1 MLCSPLKSFNNVL
14 LLLTGFWLLCR
25 ISAEKETQTC
35 VFYLLTFIVISNVG
49 FIMLLK
55 PCSAKACLQ
64 KRTKYLK
71 CLLYKGCHFSWAD
84 YTSWLHSSAIIIIS
98 NSPKYTKYLEKH
110 AKCAAYSY
118 HFQCTGRKWSC
129 LVNCFPVHKKRRK
142 EWEHA
147 QLIMQT
153 CGTGNMRC
161 CLVSALGRRFIWQ
174 VFEKLSYFRKSSEFR
189 KRSVHFHQDSS
200 SSRVCKIK
208 VAITFPT
215 GVCGVM
221 YKLFLKS

>member
-1 MLCSPLKSFNNVL
+1 M
-14 LLLTGFWLLCR
+14 
-25 ISAEKETQTC
+25 
-35 VFYLLTFIVISNVG
+35 
-49 FIMLLK
+49 
-55 PCSAKACLQ
+55 Q
-64 KRTKYLK
+64 KT
-71 CLLYKGCHFSWAD
+71 
-84 YTSWLHSSAIIIIS
+84 
-98 NSPKYTKYLEKH
+98 
-110 AKCAAYSY
+110 AAYSY

-174 VFEKLSYFRKSSEFR
+174 VFEKLCLILEREGNQSISTRILLP
-189 KRSVHFHQDSS
+189 
-200 SSRVCKIK
+200 RVCKIK

-215 GVCGVM
+215 EGMWSNVQTLLKKLKIKGKFSLKATFLHATKCLQAAVVTSNVFTLEVM
-221 YKLFLKS
+221 NAMVIQAFLLISLNCSYSSYKWCWRLFNSF

>member
-174 VFEKLSYFRKSSEFR
+174 VFEKLCLILEREGNQSISTRILLPRESAK
-189 KRSVHFHQDSS
+189 
-200 SSRVCKIK
+200 
-208 VAITFPT
+208 
-215 GVCGVM
+215 
-221 YKLFLKS
+221 